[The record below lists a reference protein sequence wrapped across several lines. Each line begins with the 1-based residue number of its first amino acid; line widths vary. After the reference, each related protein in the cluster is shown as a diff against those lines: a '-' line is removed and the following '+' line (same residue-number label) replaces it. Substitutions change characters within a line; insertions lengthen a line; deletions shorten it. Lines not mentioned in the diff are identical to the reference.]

1 METCGDKIDKLT
13 DVDWQD
19 IVEKYNLSIHYD
31 TLRKAC
37 QTPFGGV
44 FAKRYFENKD
54 NNENDMA
61 KLRKLEKAKIQY
73 RDERNEWQKQNR
85 IEARVEQKLDCL
97 EEVIGKMS
105 KVNFP
110 THEYPKILSD
120 NDLLICISDLHIGST
135 FDNVFGKYDTSI
147 AKSRLEKY
155 LQEIICIQKRH
166 NSKSAYVTLLGDEIS
181 GNIHKTIQITNR
193 ENVIEQV
200 KIVSELLTSFCNE
213 LSNYFER
220 VFITS
225 VSGNHSRVD
234 RKEDALKDE
243 RLDDLVTF
251 IMKKSLN
258 NVENIVFLSHRNLD
272 TGIVDLCIRNKTYFA
287 VHGDND
293 YTTEAGVMRLCSMIG
308 IFPEGIIM
316 GHRHT
321 PAFSDVNGIKIIQS
335 GCLCGSGDDYTIS
348 KRLSGQASQTV
359 CVCNDKGIECMYPI
373 KL

>member
-1 METCGDKIDKLT
+1 MEICGDKIDKLT
-13 DVDWQD
+13 DIDWQD

-44 FAKRYFENKD
+44 FAKRYFENK
-54 NNENDMA
+54 NNDENDMA

-97 EEVIGKMS
+97 EEVIEKIS
-105 KVNFP
+105 RVNFP
-110 THEYPKILSD
+110 THEYPKIDSD
-120 NDLLICISDLHIGST
+120 NDLLICISDLHIGAT
-135 FDNVFGKYDTSI
+135 FDNIFGKYDINT
-147 AKSRLEKY
+147 AKFRLTKY
-155 LQEIICIQKRH
+155 LQEIVCIQERH
-166 NSKSAYVTLLGDEIS
+166 NSKYAYVTLLGDEIS
-181 GNIHKTIQITNR
+181 GNIHKSLQVTNR

-200 KIVSELLTSFCNE
+200 KIVSELLISFCNE

-251 IMKKSLN
+251 IMEKSLSK
-258 NVENIVFLSHRNLD
+258 VENIVFLSHRNLD

-293 YTTEAGVMRLCSMIG
+293 YTTEAGIMRLCSMIG

-321 PAFSDVNGIKIIQS
+321 PAFSDINGIKIIQS
-335 GCLCGSGDDYTIS
+335 GCLCGSGDDYTVS
-348 KRLSGQASQTV
+348 KRLAGQASQTV
-359 CVCNDKGIECMYPI
+359 CVCNTNGIECMYPI

>member
-13 DVDWQD
+13 DIDWQD

-54 NNENDMA
+54 NDENDMA

-110 THEYPKILSD
+110 THEYPKIDSD
-120 NDLLICISDLHIGST
+120 NDLLICISDLHIGAT
-135 FDNVFGKYDTSI
+135 FDNIFGKYDTNT
-147 AKSRLEKY
+147 AKFRLTKY
-155 LQEIICIQKRH
+155 LQEIVCIQERH
-166 NSKSAYVTLLGDEIS
+166 NSKCAYVTLLGDEIS
-181 GNIHKTIQITNR
+181 GNIHKSLQVTNR

-200 KIVSELLTSFCNE
+200 KIVSELLISFCNE

-251 IMKKSLN
+251 IMEKSLSK
-258 NVENIVFLSHRNLD
+258 VENIVFLSHRNLD
-272 TGIVDLCIRNKTYFA
+272 TGIVDLYIRNKTYFA

-293 YTTEAGVMRLCSMIG
+293 YTTEAGIMRLCSMIG

-316 GHRHT
+316 GHKHT
-321 PAFSDVNGIKIIQS
+321 PAFSDINGIKIIQS
-335 GCLCGSGDDYTIS
+335 GCLCGSGDDYTVS
-348 KRLSGQASQTV
+348 KRLAGQASQTV
-359 CVCNDKGIECMYPI
+359 CVCNTNGIECMYPI